1 MTEEELFGRRLW
13 GFMQYMDISP
23 KKLASDSGVSIN
35 TIYNWM
41 KGKTMPDIRQLK
53 MVKKVLGCSWE
64 ELLGYE

>member
-1 MTEEELFGRRLW
+1 MTEEELFGRRFW
-13 GFMQYMDISP
+13 GLMRYMDISP
-23 KKLASDSGVSIN
+23 KKLSSDSGVSIN

-41 KGKTMPDIRQLK
+41 KGKTIPDIRQLR

>member
-1 MTEEELFGRRLW
+1 MTEEELFGRRLL
-13 GFMQYMDISP
+13 GLMRYMDISP